1 MGSGW
6 RIYASIF
13 DVVVGSTFFFFAG
26 RHRLSDAV
34 SFGGPLRELR
44 PSVCARES
52 LGHLWHPAD
61 RATAWNAG
69 RRHAAQ
75 DARHR
80 HHDGVSTTTAE
91 QRRESALGARGHV
104 FRPPEGNPVCV
115 CVCVY
120 GRKERKALSCH
131 SAVGWDGRTSSASRV
146 QADVSLLSPKQKRN
160 LNEEEEKKDPRRC
173 FLCAPRASFGVCVC
187 VCVGGESPKKA
198 KPKNERTKT
207 TRNDEGRGDV
217 IEGGRLADWS
227 PLVGGAGA
235 GRGPGRGPSRCLQCG
250 YSQRVDPSRTVG
262 ILFRIQCRRPHG
274 PRPQLVSFFS
284 FFCPFFWFF
293 CRVYRPFACSGAS
306 TWKQRSV
313 LLAPPQIES
322 TAVFVSFFFCCQCL
336 FTRPISSL
344 VSRALSK
351 VIWFF
356 FCIFLFIFFLRPSSL
371 LSMRTSGCSSMGR
384 SF

>member
-1 MGSGW
+1 MRA
-6 RIYASIF
+6 RIPRTSLASRRPCN
-13 DVVVGSTFFFFAG
+13 GLERRPPPCRARCSASPP
-26 RHRLSDAV
+26 RRRLDDD
-34 SFGGPLRELR
+34 G
-44 PSVCARES
+44 
-52 LGHLWHPAD
+52 
-61 RATAWNAG
+61 RATTRIG
-69 RRHAAQ
+69 PRRK
-75 DARHR
+75 
-80 HHDGVSTTTAE
+80 GPCFST
-91 QRRESALGARGHV
+91 ARGQPCL
-104 FRPPEGNPVCV
+104 RVCV
-115 CVCVY
+115 CLWEKGTKGPQLPLGCRLGRSHVERVPSSGRRFSAFAQTKTKLERRRREKRPSPLFLVRSACVF
-120 GRKERKALSCH
+120 
-131 SAVGWDGRTSSASRV
+131 
-146 QADVSLLSPKQKRN
+146 
-160 LNEEEEKKDPRRC
+160 RC
-173 FLCAPRASFGVCVC
+173 VCVC

-351 VIWFF
+351 VIWVFFVFFYLFF
-356 FCIFLFIFFLRPSSL
+356 FCGRRRCCRCERVAARRWAALFKACRPRHALAPRIANRVTALTGHVSAPWAWPCPPPVP
-371 LSMRTSGCSSMGR
+371 SGAK
-384 SF
+384 

>member
-187 VCVGGESPKKA
+187 VCVSVGNRQKRPSRRTNEPRRRGTMKAVVTSSRAAASPI
-198 KPKNERTKT
+198 
-207 TRNDEGRGDV
+207 GR
-217 IEGGRLADWS
+217 RWWAALALGVA
-227 PLVGGAGA
+227 LVAARAGA
-235 GRGPGRGPSRCLQCG
+235 FNVDIPSALTHRGPSG
-250 YSQRVDPSRTVG
+250 SYFGFSVDVHMDRGLNWSVFFHFFA
-262 ILFRIQCRRPHG
+262 LFFG
-274 PRPQLVSFFS
+274 FFAE
-284 FFCPFFWFF
+284 CI
-293 CRVYRPFACSGAS
+293 GH
-306 TWKQRSV
+306 
-313 LLAPPQIES
+313 LLAVALARGNNAP
-322 TAVFVSFFFCCQCL
+322 CC
-336 FTRPISSL
+336 
-344 VSRALSK
+344 
-351 VIWFF
+351 
-356 FCIFLFIFFLRPSSL
+356 
-371 LSMRTSGCSSMGR
+371 
-384 SF
+384 